1 MNVIARVESPYTEK
15 FAIPRQP
22 GIVSSAKGKVHF
34 CNEYNN
40 AELVRDLTQFTHIW
54 IVFVFHQTQAQGWK
68 SLVRPP
74 RLGGNK
80 KTGVL
85 ATRSNFRPNPIGMS
99 VVQLD
104 GVTIEKNGDVVLEVS
119 GLDILDGTPVV
130 DIKPYIPYCDALH
143 NANAGFAQE
152 SPLANLSVIYA
163 PSIEQRLTEIDK
175 LHTGFSDLV
184 SQVLSQDPRPA
195 YKKNKL
201 DTKIYG
207 ISLYTFNIQWQLI
220 DNNTIKIIAVS

>member
-130 DIKPYIPYCDALH
+130 DVKPYIPYCDALH

-201 DTKIYG
+201 DTKVYG

>member
-40 AELVRDLTQFTHIW
+40 AELVRDLTQFTHVW

-104 GVTIEKNGDVVLEVS
+104 DVTIEKNGDVVLEVS

-163 PSIEQRLTEIDK
+163 PSIEQRLTII
-175 LHTGFSDLV
+175 LL
-184 SQVLSQDPRPA
+184 
-195 YKKNKL
+195 
-201 DTKIYG
+201 
-207 ISLYTFNIQWQLI
+207 IQ
-220 DNNTIKIIAVS
+220 